1 MPKPFVFNDQ
11 NQVNS
16 YGFRIITSGINLKR
30 FKKNPMMLN
39 NHWNSTSNV
48 LGRWENVKVDKD
60 LLLGEPV
67 FDMDDEDAALVAGK
81 VDREFIKSCSMGI
94 SFNREDL
101 QIIGDELI
109 MTKCELYE
117 CSIVA
122 VPSNAN
128 SIRLYN
134 QAGELLK
141 DEDVK
146 ELCLSLMPE
155 KGETIPPT
163 QTRTLDL
170 NPNNDMKKITL
181 SLAVLTALSFD
192 KTAPE
197 VDVEAVEAAVL
208 KLSLENAENKGKVL
222 AMQTEKDNA
231 DAAELKALLDA
242 GQAAGKFTAP
252 KREEFEALGKASLS
266 ILKTTLDSIPGKVTL
281 SDKTVVTTVAGV
293 TTKADFQKLSLDE
306 QLAFKNNNPEEY
318 KLLFNVKK

>member
-16 YGFRIITSGINLKR
+16 YGFRIVTSGISLKR

-39 NHWNSTSNV
+39 NHWNSTGNV
-48 LGRWENVKVDKD
+48 LGRWENVTVDKD

-67 FDMDDEDAALVAGK
+67 FDMDDKDAALVAGK
-81 VDREFIKSCSMGI
+81 VEREFIKTCSMGI

-134 QAGELLK
+134 QEGELLK
-141 DEDVK
+141 DEEVK
-146 ELCLSLMPE
+146 KLCLSIMPTE
-155 KGETIPPT
+155 GETIPPT

-170 NPNNDMKKITL
+170 NPKNNMKKITL
-181 SLAVLTALSFD
+181 SIAALTALSFD

-197 VDVEAVEAAVL
+197 VDVEAVETAVL
-208 KLSLENAENKGKVL
+208 KLSKENAENKGKLL
-222 AMQTEKDNA
+222 AMQTEKENQEA
-231 DAAELKALLDA
+231 EELKALLDA
-242 GQAAGKFTAP
+242 GQLAGKFAAP

-266 ILKTTLDSIPGKVTL
+266 ILKTTLDSIPSKTTLANQTVTPV
-281 SDKTVVTTVAGV
+281 SIGVA
-293 TTKADFQKLSLDE
+293 TKEDFQKLSLNE
-306 QLAFKNNNPEEY
+306 QLAFKNSNPDEY
-318 KLLFNVKK
+318 NKMFNVKK